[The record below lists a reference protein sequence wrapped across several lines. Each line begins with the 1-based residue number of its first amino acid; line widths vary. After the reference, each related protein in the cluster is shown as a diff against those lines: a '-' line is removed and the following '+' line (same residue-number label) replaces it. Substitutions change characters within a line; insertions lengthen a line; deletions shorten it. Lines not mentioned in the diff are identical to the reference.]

1 MLDEEIYMEQPQ
13 SFIAPGQENKV
24 CRLKKAIYG
33 LKQAS
38 RAWNQQ
44 FHGVLTEL
52 GFTRTFADA
61 GIYVYQ
67 QRRGDTSLFVILYVD
82 DITMMGPSLDAIKRL
97 KSELVK
103 RYEIT
108 DLGEIS
114 SYLGICII
122 RDCSKKRLDIDQ
134 SGYIKDIVDRF
145 GMADANPHNTPLP
158 AGAEVHLVKNTKQA
172 SESEIKLYQS
182 LIGSLLY
189 VQIGTRPDI
198 SFAVSRL
205 AQYAANPSS
214 QHLRLAK
221 YVLSYLS
228 GTQDMRLCYDGIN
241 GDGLHGYSDSSLGDQ
256 LDDRTSTCGYVFI
269 LANGAISWASRKQ
282 STPAQNTTE
291 AEYMAMTDASNQAIW
306 YRSFL
311 MELGYIVDDPIPI
324 HGDNKGAV
332 DLALNPVTG
341 RKSKH
346 IDIKHHVI
354 RYYVQKDKIS
364 LVCTPTAEM
373 VADGFTKSLSRT
385 LLLCFNADMGLNCA

>member
-1 MLDEEIYMEQPQ
+1 M
-13 SFIAPGQENKV
+13 
-24 CRLKKAIYG
+24 
-33 LKQAS
+33 
-38 RAWNQQ
+38 
-44 FHGVLTEL
+44 
-52 GFTRTFADA
+52 
-61 GIYVYQ
+61 
-67 QRRGDTSLFVILYVD
+67 
-82 DITMMGPSLDAIKRL
+82 

-114 SYLGICII
+114 SYLGIRIT
-122 RDCSKKRLDIDQ
+122 RDRSTKRLDIDQ
-134 SGYIKDIVDRF
+134 SGYIKDLVDRF
-145 GMADANPHNTPLP
+145 GMTDANPHNTPLP
-158 AGAEVHLVKNTKQA
+158 AGADVHLVKNTEQA

-189 VQIGTRPDI
+189 VQIGTHPDI

-205 AQYAANPSS
+205 AQYAANPSN

-228 GTQDMRLCYDGIN
+228 GTIDMRLCYDGAN

-256 LDDRTSTCGYVFI
+256 TDDRHSTCGYVFL
-269 LANGAISWASRKQ
+269 LANGAISWSSRKQ
-282 STPAQNTTE
+282 ETPAQSTTE
-291 AEYMAMTDASNQAIW
+291 AEYMAMTDATNQAVW

-311 MELGYIVDDPIPI
+311 SELGYTVDDPIPL
-324 HGDNKGAV
+324 HCDNKGAT

-341 RKSKH
+341 RRSKH

-354 RYYVQKDKIS
+354 REDIDKGKIS
-364 LVCTPTAEM
+364 LIHTPTTEM
-373 VADGFTKSLSRT
+373 VADGFTKPLSCT